1 MFACTK
7 VSSALTIGLLGALLG
22 QTQPLRAQA
31 QNPVTAIDILLEPD
45 ATMVKHARPPTS
57 ACSRFSPR
65 ASLWARRINRTSRA
79 CSGT

>member
-7 VSSALTIGLLGALLG
+7 LSSALTIGLLGALFG

-45 ATMVKHARPPTS
+45 ER
-57 ACSRFSPR
+57 
-65 ASLWARRINRTSRA
+65 
-79 CSGT
+79 